1 MSAFGGQH
9 LPIRQGSGGALTDR
23 WVEARSAEDAPRS
36 GPRRA
41 PGTLERRVKVYGAT
55 LLALPFLE
63 CGAEAP
69 FMGAGSHERS
79 GSGLQK
85 RNPRGSA
92 AGGFTGAMRRWSL

>member
-1 MSAFGGQH
+1 MSAIDGQH
-9 LPIRQGSGGALTDR
+9 LPIRQGSGGALMDR
-23 WVEARSAEDAPRS
+23 LVEARSPEDSPRS

-41 PGTLERRVKVYGAT
+41 PGTLERSVKVYGAT
-55 LLALPFLE
+55 LPTLPFLK

-69 FMGAGSHERS
+69 LMGAGAHERRS
-79 GSGLQK
+79 SGLQK

>member
-1 MSAFGGQH
+1 MSASDGQH

-36 GPRRA
+36 GPRWA
-41 PGTLERRVKVYGAT
+41 PGTLQRRVKVYGAT
-55 LLALPFLE
+55 LPFLK

-69 FMGAGSHERS
+69 VLGAGSHDRR
-79 GSGLQK
+79 GSVLQK
-85 RNPRGSA
+85 RGPRGSA

>member
-1 MSAFGGQH
+1 MSAYDGPC
-9 LPIRQGSGGALTDR
+9 LPFCQGSGGALTDLR
-23 WVEARSAEDAPRS
+23 IEAPSAEGAPRS

-55 LLALPFLE
+55 LPFPK

-69 FMGAGSHERS
+69 VMGAGSHERR

-85 RNPRGSA
+85 RKPRGSA
-92 AGGFTGAMRRWSL
+92 AGGFTGATRRWSL